1 MYDIIIIGCGPAGMS
16 AAIYALRD
24 RKKVLIL
31 EKETIGGKISSSP
44 MVENYPG
51 FSKISG
57 AALADNLYEQII
69 NLGAQVEIEEV
80 TKIVP
85 GKIKKVITT
94 DNEYQ
99 TKSIIIASGSNY
111 RTLGLPKEEEFIG
124 NGISFCT
131 ICDGPFHKGKGVAV
145 VGGGN
150 SAIVS
155 ALSLADI
162 CKRVY
167 LIVRKDALKGS
178 LMQLEEL
185 KNKSNVVIYYKAT
198 IKELMG
204 EDELEK
210 IKVLVEDKEVILEI
224 SALFLAIGQIP
235 ATEFLANIVE
245 LSSDNYINANEDC
258 LTNLE
263 GIYVAGDVR
272 NKKIRQLTTAVNDGT
287 IAALNCLE
295 YLKKLN

>member
-131 ICDGPFHKGKGVAV
+131 ICDGPFHKGKDVAV

>member
-51 FSKISG
+51 FNKISG

-131 ICDGPFHKGKGVAV
+131 ICDGPFHKGKDVAV

-185 KNKSNVVIYYKAT
+185 KSKSNVVIYYNAT